1 MSETSPP
8 DLSLFLD
15 IVFKLEAFDIPYVI
29 IGGFAGILYGLAR
42 ATYDIDIIVDLSAEQ
57 VDYLCDAY
65 PLPRYYA
72 DPEQIRKA
80 LQLGQPFNIIDTNQG
95 EKADLF
101 PITMD
106 EQYRPALEF
115 RQRQPLEWPGLP
127 PINVWIARRE
137 EIIYGKLMALAE
149 LHTERHISD
158 IYELMLLHYLSEK
171 LEEPASST
179 FNEALL
185 DARAKAISP
194 DIDSLWQSLKASA
207 KEAAAQAN

>member
-57 VDYLCDAY
+57 IQYLCDAY

-72 DPEQIRKA
+72 DPEQMRKA
-80 LQLGQPFNIIDTNQG
+80 LKQGQPFNIIDTSKG

-101 PITMD
+101 PVIMD

-137 EIIYGKLMALAE
+137 EVIYGKLMALAE
-149 LHTERHISD
+149 LYTERHVSD
-158 IYELMLLHYLSEK
+158 IYELLLLAFLSAD
-171 LEEPASST
+171 LEGVEAITIDEP
-179 FNEALL
+179 LL
-185 DARAKAISP
+185 DARAAAISP
-194 DIDSLWQSLKASA
+194 EVATLWQSIKTSARDAAS
-207 KEAAAQAN
+207 QM